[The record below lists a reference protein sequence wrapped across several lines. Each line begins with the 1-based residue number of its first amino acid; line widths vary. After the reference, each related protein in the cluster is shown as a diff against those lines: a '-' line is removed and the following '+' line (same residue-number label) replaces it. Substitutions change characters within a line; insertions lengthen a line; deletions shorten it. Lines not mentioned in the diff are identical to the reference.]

1 MIEHHIQR
9 KILERLMTS
18 ESLRFS
24 ELKPDGMESN
34 IFMYHLRQLQKQDFI
49 LKTGDGYGLAH
60 KGLQYVDGLQSGT
73 LKPYRQPKLIAIVIL
88 ENKDGHFMLAER
100 KTQPYVGTRMFM
112 SGTQHFNESFPE
124 QSARELRE
132 KGLPGVQ
139 MEYRGVADVQIS
151 HDDELLTH
159 VFAHVHYGT
168 YDGDLPIEDDRFRY
182 VWHDFNDTKTELVAG
197 TREIYELIRA
207 GAQFSVDLKV

>member
-1 MIEHHIQR
+1 
-9 KILERLMTS
+9 MTS

-49 LKTGDGYGLAH
+49 NKTEDGYSLAH

-88 ENKDGHFMLAER
+88 ENSEGQFLLAER

-112 SGTQHFNESFPE
+112 SGTQHFNESFLE
-124 QSARELRE
+124 QSTRELQE
-132 KGLPGVQ
+132 KGLPSIP
-139 MEYRGVADVQIS
+139 MEYRGIADVQIS
-151 HDDELLTH
+151 YQDELLTH

-168 YDGDLPIEDDRFRY
+168 YNGDAPDEDDRFRY
-182 VWHDFNDTKTELVAG
+182 AWHDFADTSIKLVAG
-197 TREIYELIRA
+197 TREIYELIRSDA
-207 GAQFSVDLKV
+207 PFSVDLHV

>member
-34 IFMYHLRQLQKQDFI
+34 IFMYHLKQLQKQDFI
-49 LKTGDGYGLAH
+49 LKTGEGYVLAH

-88 ENKDGHFMLAER
+88 ENKDGRFMLAER
-100 KTQPYVGTRMFM
+100 KTQPYVGMRMFM
-112 SGTQHFNESFPE
+112 SGTQHFNESFLE
-124 QSARELRE
+124 QPIRELKE
-132 KGLPGVQ
+132 KGLPDIP
-139 MEYRGVADVQIS
+139 MEYRGIADVQIS
-151 HDDELLTH
+151 HQDELLTH
-159 VFAHVHYGT
+159 VFAHVHYGK
-168 YDGDLPIEDDRFRY
+168 YNDDLPAEDDRFRY
-182 VWHDFNDTKTELVAG
+182 VWHDFSDTDTDLVAG
-197 TREIYELIRA
+197 TQDIYELIHG
-207 GAQFSVDLKV
+207 GAQFSANLKV